1 MPDVAFRG
9 IELAVLALTFLWA
22 AHRPTMTKVITAI
35 VALSA
40 AGFAAIC
47 VAAAQQGTDP
57 FQWYEAFLLDS
68 LNTLPADTG
77 AAQRQML
84 EGMAHTFALC
94 LPALCFVESASEVFF
109 VFCLR
114 WLFEKA
120 ARRRTWAPFSQV
132 DLPIWTVYPLIGGIV
147 LYVVA
152 ILPGVSY
159 ANVVHAI
166 AFNVLVAAVVPLFVQ
181 GAAAGKGILNRIGMS
196 FGWQVA
202 LGLVG
207 ILSGG
212 LFFVL
217 PLLGLVDY
225 WANVRK
231 LKRDDD
237 TSRSSLRR

>member
-9 IELAVLALTFLWA
+9 IELAILALTFLWA
-22 AHRPTMTKVITAI
+22 ARRPTMTKVITAI
-35 VALSA
+35 VALSTA
-40 AGFAAIC
+40 RFAAVC

-77 AAQRQML
+77 ADQRRML
-84 EGMAHTFALC
+84 EGTAHMVAVC
-94 LPALCFVESASEVFF
+94 LPALCFAESASEVFF

-114 WLFEKA
+114 WLFEKT

-132 DLPIWTVYPLIGGIV
+132 DLPIWTVYPLIAGIA

-152 ILPGVSY
+152 MLPGVPY
-159 ANVVHAI
+159 ADVIHAI
-166 AFNVLVAAVVPLFVQ
+166 AFNVMVAAVVPLFVQ

-207 ILSGG
+207 ILSGA
-212 LFFVL
+212 LFLVL

-237 TSRSSLRR
+237 TPRSSLRR

>member
-1 MPDVAFRG
+1 MVA
-9 IELAVLALTFLWA
+9 V
-22 AHRPTMTKVITAI
+22 
-35 VALSA
+35 
-40 AGFAAIC
+40 
-47 VAAAQQGTDP
+47 
-57 FQWYEAFLLDS
+57 
-68 LNTLPADTG
+68 
-77 AAQRQML
+77 
-84 EGMAHTFALC
+84 C
-94 LPALCFVESASEVFF
+94 LPALCFAESASEVFF

-114 WLFEKA
+114 WLFEKT

-132 DLPIWTVYPLIGGIV
+132 DLPIWTVYPLIAGIA

-152 ILPGVSY
+152 MLPGVPY
-159 ANVVHAI
+159 ADVIHAI
-166 AFNVLVAAVVPLFVQ
+166 AFNVMVAAVVPLFVQ

-207 ILSGG
+207 ILSGA
-212 LFFVL
+212 LFLVL

-237 TSRSSLRR
+237 TSRSGLRR

>member
-22 AHRPTMTKVITAI
+22 ARRPTMTKVITAI

-40 AGFAAIC
+40 AGFGAIC
-47 VAAAQQGTDP
+47 VTAAQQGVEP
-57 FQWYEAFLLDS
+57 IQWYEAFLLDS

-84 EGMAHTFALC
+84 EDAAHMFALC
-94 LPALCFVESASEVFF
+94 LPALCFVEAASEVFF

-114 WLFEKA
+114 WLFERA
-120 ARRRTWAPFSQV
+120 AHRRTWAPFSQV
-132 DLPIWTVYPLIGGIV
+132 DLPIWTVCPLIAGIV

-159 ANVVHAI
+159 AEAVHAL
-166 AFNVLVAAVVPLFVQ
+166 AFNVMVAAVVPLFVQ
-181 GAAAGKGILNRIGMS
+181 GAAAGKGVLNRIGMS
-196 FGWQVA
+196 FGWQIA

-207 ILSGG
+207 ILSGA
-212 LFFVL
+212 LFLVL

-237 TSRSSLRR
+237 TPRSSSRR

>member
-1 MPDVAFRG
+1 MVA
-9 IELAVLALTFLWA
+9 V
-22 AHRPTMTKVITAI
+22 
-35 VALSA
+35 
-40 AGFAAIC
+40 
-47 VAAAQQGTDP
+47 
-57 FQWYEAFLLDS
+57 
-68 LNTLPADTG
+68 
-77 AAQRQML
+77 
-84 EGMAHTFALC
+84 C
-94 LPALCFVESASEVFF
+94 LPALCFAESASEVFF

-120 ARRRTWAPFSQV
+120 AHRRTWAPFSQV
-132 DLPIWTVYPLIGGIV
+132 DLPIWTVYPLIAGIA

-152 ILPGVSY
+152 MLPGVPY
-159 ANVVHAI
+159 ADVIHAI
-166 AFNVLVAAVVPLFVQ
+166 AFNVMVAAVVPLFVQ

-207 ILSGG
+207 ILSGA
-212 LFFVL
+212 LFLVL

-237 TSRSSLRR
+237 TPRSSLRR

>member
-22 AHRPTMTKVITAI
+22 ARRPTMTKVITAI
-35 VALSA
+35 VVLSA

-47 VAAAQQGTDP
+47 VSAAQQGTDP

-68 LNTLPADTG
+68 LSTLPADTG
-77 AAQRQML
+77 TAQRQML
-84 EGMAHTFALC
+84 EGTAHTFALC

-120 ARRRTWAPFSQV
+120 AHRRTWTPFSQV
-132 DLPIWTVYPLIGGIV
+132 DLPIWTVYPLIAGIV

-159 ANVVHAI
+159 AGVVHAI

-181 GAAAGKGILNRIGMS
+181 GAAAGKGILNRTGMS
-196 FGWQVA
+196 VGWQIA

-207 ILSGG
+207 ILSGA
-212 LFFVL
+212 LFLVL
-217 PLLGLVDY
+217 PLLGLADY

-237 TSRSSLRR
+237 TPRSSSRR

>member
-1 MPDVAFRG
+1 M
-9 IELAVLALTFLWA
+9 
-22 AHRPTMTKVITAI
+22 
-35 VALSA
+35 
-40 AGFAAIC
+40 
-47 VAAAQQGTDP
+47 
-57 FQWYEAFLLDS
+57 
-68 LNTLPADTG
+68 
-77 AAQRQML
+77 
-84 EGMAHTFALC
+84 
-94 LPALCFVESASEVFF
+94 
-109 VFCLR
+109 
-114 WLFEKA
+114 
-120 ARRRTWAPFSQV
+120 
-132 DLPIWTVYPLIGGIV
+132 
-147 LYVVA
+147 YVVA

-159 ANVVHAI
+159 ANVVHVI